1 MPIYTYKCK
10 NCGKVTEKFKS
21 MNSNGSEKCEHCS
34 SETSMVFSP
43 AGIIFKGSGFYT
55 TDYKASGSKQAATST
70 RSKTVEKETKKEGS
84 KTTDSQSIKTDSKNS
99 LSTSNTGSK
108 N

>member
-55 TDYKASGSKQAATST
+55 TDYKSSGSKPSAKST
-70 RSKTVEKETKKEGS
+70 KSETDEKETKKEVS
-84 KTTDSQSIKTDSKNS
+84 KTTDSKSIKTDPEKSP
-99 LSTSNTGSK
+99 STSNTGSK